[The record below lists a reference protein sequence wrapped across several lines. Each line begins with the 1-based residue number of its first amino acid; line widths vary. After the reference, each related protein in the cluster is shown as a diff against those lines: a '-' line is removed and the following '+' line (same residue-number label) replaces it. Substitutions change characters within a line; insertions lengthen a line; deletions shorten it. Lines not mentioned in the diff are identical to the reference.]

1 MRSDYDAAIVGS
13 GPNGLAGYVHTE
25 NQIARLFHVS
35 GIPQCALHPSTLPF
49 PQRQT
54 TEARR
59 SDWVTAIMRLVDNWT
74 THHSDTRLLAQGT
87 NMGKRRR
94 AGFETGLV

>member
-1 MRSDYDAAIVGS
+1 MAWPVTSTQKIKLQDS
-13 GPNGLAGYVHTE
+13 SMCLE
-25 NQIARLFHVS
+25 F
-35 GIPQCALHPSTLPF
+35 LHPSTLPF